1 MCVQCF
7 QEAIVRKVWLE
18 EGICGEKRGKKL
30 GSDCYLVLISIVY
43 RW

>member
-18 EGICGEKRGKKL
+18 EGICGEKGER
-30 GSDCYLVLISIVY
+30 SWDQIVT
-43 RW
+43 